1 MKNFLL
7 SIAFIYG
14 IGMSLYGADWYFK
27 DMNQL
32 EASIVSGNSKIELRH
47 RINTWGNVMTIL
59 FGNTISVIALTGFSR
74 QSNTCSQRDDH

>member
-27 DMNQL
+27 DMAQL
-32 EASIVSGNSKIELRH
+32 EASVASGNSKIELRH

-74 QSNTCSQRDDH
+74 QSNSGSQRDDH

>member
-7 SIAFIYG
+7 SIAFVYG

-27 DMNQL
+27 DMNEL
-32 EASIVSGNSKIELRH
+32 ESSVISGNSKIELRH

-59 FGNTISVIALTGFSR
+59 FGNTISVVALTGISSQAQTLR
-74 QSNTCSQRDDH
+74 QKDSD